1 MHIPVLIL
9 QWLVTIADA
18 IIYAVVMF
26 FGVIVVIIA
35 FAFSDGDDYWAEGG
49 MPLPANTK
57 IESTEYDLI

>member
-9 QWLVTIADA
+9 QFLVTIADA

-35 FAFSDGDDYWAEGG
+35 FAFSDGDDYWAEGV
-49 MPLPANTK
+49 MPLPGESK
-57 IESTEYDLI
+57 IESTD

>member
-26 FGVIVVIIA
+26 FGVIIVIIA

-49 MPLPANTK
+49 MHLPGESK
-57 IESTEYDLI
+57 IESAD

>member
-9 QWLVTIADA
+9 QFLVTIADA

-49 MPLPANTK
+49 MSLPGEPQ
-57 IESTEYDLI
+57 IESKE

>member
-1 MHIPVLIL
+1 MSVIINFFA
-9 QWLVTIADA
+9 WLVSIADT

-49 MPLPANTK
+49 MSLPGESK
-57 IESTEYDLI
+57 IESAD

>member
-1 MHIPVLIL
+1 M
-9 QWLVTIADA
+9 WLVSIADS

-49 MPLPANTK
+49 MPLPENTK
-57 IESTEYDLI
+57 IESTE

>member
-1 MHIPVLIL
+1 VSVIINFFV
-9 QWLVTIADA
+9 WLVSLADA

-49 MPLPANTK
+49 MPLPGESK
-57 IESTEYDLI
+57 IESTE

>member
-9 QWLVTIADA
+9 QFLVTIADA

-49 MPLPANTK
+49 MPLPGEPQ
-57 IESTEYDLI
+57 IESKE

>member
-49 MPLPANTK
+49 MPLPDESK
-57 IESTEYDLI
+57 IESTE

>member
-35 FAFSDGDDYWAEGG
+35 FVFSDGDDYWAEGG
-49 MPLPANTK
+49 MPLPENTK
-57 IESTEYDLI
+57 IESTE